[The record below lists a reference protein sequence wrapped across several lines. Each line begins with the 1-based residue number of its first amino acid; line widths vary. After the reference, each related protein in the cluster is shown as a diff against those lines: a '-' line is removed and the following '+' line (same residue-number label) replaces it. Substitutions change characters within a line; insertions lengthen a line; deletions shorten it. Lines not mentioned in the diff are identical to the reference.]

1 MTEEQLTQKLFD
13 EIVEME
19 KLEKQWLSPKS
30 TIKTTKKLATEGKD
44 KYNLNDKS
52 FIIQRNIKLD
62 LILWI
67 AITILILVPMAYAIV
82 NDYVSNNSNIA
93 GVLFFSIFLFLFIF
107 IGYKNLT
114 LKSLT
119 SPIIFTTK
127 ELIINNE
134 TFFWSEIQETF
145 YVIRFPGKTGTTAFV
160 LGLKNGVTRF
170 FDIGNQLGFKYSE
183 RDFSK
188 LVEHYKHFTSHNRRF
203 GNMVA
208 GRC

>member
-52 FIIQRNIKLD
+52 FIIRRNIKLD

-67 AITILILVPMAYAIV
+67 AMTMILFVPMTYGIV
-82 NDYVSNNSNIA
+82 KEYCSTNSNIA
-93 GVLFFSIFLFLFIF
+93 GVVFLSLFLLFFIFV
-107 IGYKNLT
+107 GYKNLT

-119 SPIIFTTK
+119 SPIIFTTQ

-145 YVIRFPGKTGTTAFV
+145 YVIRFPGKTGQTAFV

-188 LVEHYKHFTSHNRRF
+188 LVEHYKHFTSHNNGF
-203 GNMVA
+203 CASAV
-208 GRC
+208 

>member
-52 FIIQRNIKLD
+52 FIIRRNIKLD

-67 AITILILVPMAYAIV
+67 AMTMILFVPMTYGIV
-82 NDYVSNNSNIA
+82 KEYCSTNSNIA
-93 GVLFFSIFLFLFIF
+93 GVVFLSLFLLFFIFV
-107 IGYKNLT
+107 GYKNLT

-119 SPIIFTTK
+119 SPIIFTTQ

-145 YVIRFPGKTGTTAFV
+145 YVIRFPGKTGQTAFV

-188 LVEHYKHFTSHNRRF
+188 LVEHYKHFTSHNNGF
-203 GNMVA
+203 CA
-208 GRC
+208 SAA

>member
-30 TIKTTKKLATEGKD
+30 TIKTTKELATEGKD

-52 FIIQRNIKLD
+52 FIIRRNIKLD

-67 AITILILVPMAYAIV
+67 AMTMILFVPMTYGIV
-82 NDYVSNNSNIA
+82 KEYCSTNSNIA
-93 GVLFFSIFLFLFIF
+93 GVVFLSLFLLFFIFV
-107 IGYKNLT
+107 GYKNLT

-119 SPIIFTTK
+119 SPIIFTTQ
-127 ELIINNE
+127 ELIINSE

-145 YVIRFPGKTGTTAFV
+145 YVIRFPGKRV
-160 LGLKNGVTRF
+160 ILHLCS
-170 FDIGNQLGFKYSE
+170 D
-183 RDFSK
+183 
-188 LVEHYKHFTSHNRRF
+188 
-203 GNMVA
+203 
-208 GRC
+208 